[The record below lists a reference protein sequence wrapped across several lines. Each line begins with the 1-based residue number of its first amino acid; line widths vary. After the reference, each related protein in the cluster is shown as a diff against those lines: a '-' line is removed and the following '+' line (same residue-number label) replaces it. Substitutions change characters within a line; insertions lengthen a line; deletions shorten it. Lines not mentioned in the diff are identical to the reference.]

1 METVPASAAPAEG
14 ELVARL
20 DRLPS
25 WPHSVAVLWVVGIG
39 YLIAFFDITN
49 VAFGLPVFSK
59 VLHLSASQQAL
70 PITASLVG
78 YVVGA
83 WLNSNLADAL
93 GRKAG
98 LVCAT
103 LLFTLGCI
111 GTTFSTSLTSM
122 VIGRLV
128 TGMGIGAEIAVISA
142 YIGEMAPAPVRGR
155 YTALTNV
162 FAMLGQAV
170 VPVVALWLVPHF
182 EWGWRAMFLLGALG
196 GLTLFA
202 FPLLPESPRW
212 LLSRQRIDEARAI
225 VEAAEANILRRTGK
239 PLPPP
244 GPAIAETHTRGLP
257 MLALFRAPFRGRLA
271 LLFALWFVWYI
282 GAYSWLGLGPTF
294 FVAHGYTLTS
304 SILFLLATSVGAPVG
319 SLLATALGDTYE
331 RKHSILVG
339 MLVWTLSFV
348 AIGTIDSPL
357 VIIVSVFLISA
368 ALGFFLPLMYALT
381 AESFPTRA
389 RATGVS
395 LTDGIGHLGGAAGPI
410 MALAAYDWGGV
421 GSGFTTV
428 FLFMALSGLV
438 TVLILPFT
446 IKATRR
452 SLEVVA
458 QEVEEDGATAAGV
471 ALQ

>member
-1 METVPASAAPAEG
+1 M
-14 ELVARL
+14 ARL
-20 DRLPS
+20 DRIPT
-25 WPHSVAVLWVVGIG
+25 WPHSPAVLWVVGIG

-59 VLHLSASQQAL
+59 VLHLSTSQQAL
-70 PITASLVG
+70 PITASLIG
-78 YVVGA
+78 YVAGA
-83 WLNSNLADAL
+83 WLNSNLADAM

-98 LVCAT
+98 LACAT
-103 LLFTLGCI
+103 LLFTAGCI
-111 GTTFSTSLTSM
+111 GTTFSNSLSSM
-122 VIGRLV
+122 VIGRLA

-170 VPVVALWLVPHF
+170 VPIIALWLVPHF

-212 LLSRQRIDEARAI
+212 LLSRQRVDEARAI
-225 VEAAEANILRRTGK
+225 VEAAEANVLRRTGK
-239 PLPPP
+239 SLPPP
-244 GPAIAETHTRGLP
+244 LPFVAEIHASGFPT
-257 MLALFRAPFRGRLA
+257 LALFRPPFVGRLVP
-271 LLFALWFVWYI
+271 LFLLWFVWYI

-294 FVAHGYTLTS
+294 FVAHGYTLTN
-304 SILFLLATSVGAPVG
+304 SILFLLATSIGCPIG

-331 RKHSILVG
+331 RKHAILVG
-339 MLVWTLSFV
+339 MVVWTLSFV
-348 AIGTIDSPL
+348 AIGTIDTPV
-357 VIIVSVFLISA
+357 VIMVAVGLISA
-368 ALGFFLPLMYALT
+368 SLGFFLPLMYALT

-395 LTDGIGHLGGAAGPI
+395 LTDGIGHFGGAAGPV
-410 MALAAYDWGGV
+410 MALAAYDWGRI

-428 FLFMALSGLV
+428 FLFMAASGLI
-438 TVLILPFT
+438 TMLILPFT

-452 SLEVVA
+452 SLEAVTG
-458 QEVEEDGATAAGV
+458 EVEADTAVEPNV